1 MTTTRPPPI
10 VAALGDSFPPD
21 THTGLPFGAYR
32 AGFRPES
39 MGASPSPF
47 VGGHWSVVTGEDL
60 PFPQVPGM
68 VLLPY
73 SFR

>member
-1 MTTTRPPPI
+1 
-10 VAALGDSFPPD
+10 
-21 THTGLPFGAYR
+21 LPFGAYR
-32 AGFRPES
+32 AGFRPEY